1 MSKITLYTATTCVKC
16 PAAKKILVEVVRELN
31 LKEGVDYEIKNIDEG
46 NNLIEAL
53 QKQVAST
60 PSLLID
66 DELIYNGE
74 VSNKLELL
82 EMLKEKF
89 KK

>member
-1 MSKITLYTATTCVKC
+1 MARIALYTATTCVKC
-16 PAAKKILVEVVRELN
+16 PAAKKILVEVVHELN
-31 LKEGVDYEIKNIDEG
+31 LKEGADYEIKNIDEG
-46 NNLIEAL
+46 DNLIEAL
-53 QKQVAST
+53 QKQVAAT

-74 VSNKLELL
+74 VPNKDELL

-89 KK
+89 KE